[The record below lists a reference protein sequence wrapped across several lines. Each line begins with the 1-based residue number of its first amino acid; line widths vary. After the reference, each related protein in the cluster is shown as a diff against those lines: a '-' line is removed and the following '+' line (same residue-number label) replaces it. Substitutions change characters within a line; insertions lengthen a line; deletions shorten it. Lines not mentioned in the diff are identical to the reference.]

1 MAQSASIQKMSHKH
15 EEILNYLLANPLMK
29 LSEVAGHFEVTQ
41 PWLSTIIH
49 SHAFQNQLS
58 LRQDQVFDSAILA
71 GLDEKLGAAAHQTLD
86 AYLEKV
92 PSLTADQL
100 ISAQDKLIGR
110 LGYGSNGAGKPG
122 VAVQVNINHVQKEVL
137 EEARNRIGTN
147 KVGETSSPTALPDL
161 SSEVGTE
168 IEGTLVRNES
178 QPEPVERARNGK
190 LHPEPMVSVPKIRA
204 KD

>member
-1 MAQSASIQKMSHKH
+1 MIAHP
-15 EEILNYLLANPLMK
+15 LAPLR
-29 LSEVAGHFEVTQ
+29 EVAAHFEVTQ

-49 SHAFQNQLS
+49 SHAFQDQLS
-58 LRQDQVFDSAILA
+58 RRKDEVFDVAVLQ

-110 LGYGSNGAGKPG
+110 LGYGSNGRGDTH
-122 VAVQVNINHVQKEVL
+122 VQVNVQNNHVSGEVL

-147 KVGETSSPTALPDL
+147 KVGEASSPAALPDK
-161 SSEVGTE
+161 SAEVGTE
-168 IEGTLVRNES
+168 IEGTLVRAES
-178 QPEPVERARNGK
+178 QPEPVERVRTDE
-190 LHPEPMVSVPKIRA
+190 LHSEPMVSVPAPRTE
-204 KD
+204 D